1 MEALSLPR
9 AAGTGEP
16 AAGPR
21 IFHVNWYFLT
31 QLEGPRKFH
40 VNWGVKEELLTGRA
54 VKPRDVIGAW
64 QGLFRF
70 CCKILTPISAPRV
83 LFSNR
88 VWKHQKRG
96 DRSYENTEYKL
107 YHDRN
112 VKYGMITEPQDH
124 WGWKR
129 VLQSHWVQPGTHPY
143 LVTQT
148 SVQLFLGHLRG
159 WRLQTSLS
167 PFQRPTA
174 LSRKSRMKFQLQAG
188 VASLPQLRPRIKSQ
202 ILNPKSQISSVDF
215 DLELKP
221 VWGLMPPTFVWDICL
236 WQPPQNIHHVRSSP
250 DVSGD
255 WYREFCSEI
264 SPPVYAFLP
273 FTRWGLNPGILLWR
287 TWKNNP
293 GQF

>member
-9 AAGTGEP
+9 AAGMGEP

-129 VLQSHWVQPGTHPY
+129 VLQGHRVQPGTHPH

-148 SVQLFLGHLRG
+148 SVQLFLGHLQGDGDSKPPWAPSNAQPPFPGKAG
-159 WRLQTSLS
+159 WNSSSRLE
-167 PFQRPTA
+167 
-174 LSRKSRMKFQLQAG
+174 
-188 VASLPQLRPRIKSQ
+188 SLPSHSSDRESNLKSWIPNLKSLQLTLI
-202 ILNPKSQISSVDF
+202 
-215 DLELKP
+215 
-221 VWGLMPPTFVWDICL
+221 
-236 WQPPQNIHHVRSSP
+236 
-250 DVSGD
+250 
-255 WYREFCSEI
+255 
-264 SPPVYAFLP
+264 
-273 FTRWGLNPGILLWR
+273 
-287 TWKNNP
+287 
-293 GQF
+293 